1 MGINISSASQAEQIY
16 TDASSSSEK
25 VISGEL
31 DSQEVQTS
39 TEVDASTKDDELMS
53 NIQSEKNSKKAIK
66 KQKNKEQKK
75 LSKVDQTDDSKRVN
89 EQDQRSKRISKQTEV
104 RLNLIN
110 STTNQDLQS
119 TIEKRS
125 NALFS
130 GSEQKYSACFDTLD
144 KSNMEQKLDSDAVEN
159 ALKKF
164 DDIAEQHNALQIIKD
179 VWERKLSNLKKFSQ
193 ELKFAEKRD
202 DDPDAFSNH
211 DYSQLQK
218 QIQQLENSLNILSQA
233 QDKIMLKAGNRIEDS
248 YKLAPLLRET
258 TAHFTHDVSLPPK
271 AFNALILDQILP
283 LKGDI
288 IKTFNC
294 LTQGFIENISDNN
307 TKDRIQHFSD
317 NISIIKQCLNN
328 ELKCCPD
335 PKIASAVLNA
345 CRSAEKLE
353 SIHNLHEQVLIQAY
367 TAFKNLGN

>member
-1 MGINISSASQAEQIY
+1 
-16 TDASSSSEK
+16 
-25 VISGEL
+25 
-31 DSQEVQTS
+31 
-39 TEVDASTKDDELMS
+39 
-53 NIQSEKNSKKAIK
+53 
-66 KQKNKEQKK
+66 
-75 LSKVDQTDDSKRVN
+75 
-89 EQDQRSKRISKQTEV
+89 
-104 RLNLIN
+104 
-110 STTNQDLQS
+110 
-119 TIEKRS
+119 
-125 NALFS
+125 
-130 GSEQKYSACFDTLD
+130 
-144 KSNMEQKLDSDAVEN
+144 
-159 ALKKF
+159 
-164 DDIAEQHNALQIIKD
+164 
-179 VWERKLSNLKKFSQ
+179 
-193 ELKFAEKRD
+193 
-202 DDPDAFSNH
+202 
-211 DYSQLQK
+211 
-218 QIQQLENSLNILSQA
+218 
-233 QDKIMLKAGNRIEDS
+233 MLTAGNRIEDS

>member
-89 EQDQRSKRISKQTEV
+89 KQDQRSKRISKQTEA

>member
-75 LSKVDQTDDSKRVN
+75 LSKVDQTDDSKKVN
-89 EQDQRSKRISKQTEV
+89 EQDQRSKRISKQTET

-218 QIQQLENSLNILSQA
+218 QIQQLENSLNILSQT
-233 QDKIMLKAGNRIEDS
+233 QDKIMLTAGNRIEDS

>member
-75 LSKVDQTDDSKRVN
+75 LSKVNQTDDSKRVN
-89 EQDQRSKRISKQTEV
+89 EQDQRSKRISKQTEA